1 MGHYGVY
8 LNGTHFNLIVEGN
21 RFFNAVQV
29 NEEPRVGLIARNL
42 GYSGD
47 QTIYR
52 NEFEGCPF
60 GCRFLDVNRQVNQGL
75 RFSCHNFINCIFA
88 VDITSSPNYL
98 YSPNNVGVAI
108 AQGSQ
113 TTPTGNSFTWTGADI
128 LPMLPNQ
135 IWRQLNASANHLYY
149 YSDLENLNLAEMNIN
164 TITSNPSASNKWSSN
179 N

>member
-1 MGHYGVY
+1 M
-8 LNGTHFNLIVEGN
+8 
-21 RFFNAVQV
+21 
-29 NEEPRVGLIARNL
+29 
-42 GYSGD
+42 
-47 QTIYR
+47 
-52 NEFEGCPF
+52 
-60 GCRFLDVNRQVNQGL
+60 
-75 RFSCHNFINCIFA
+75 
-88 VDITSSPNYL
+88 DITSSPNYL